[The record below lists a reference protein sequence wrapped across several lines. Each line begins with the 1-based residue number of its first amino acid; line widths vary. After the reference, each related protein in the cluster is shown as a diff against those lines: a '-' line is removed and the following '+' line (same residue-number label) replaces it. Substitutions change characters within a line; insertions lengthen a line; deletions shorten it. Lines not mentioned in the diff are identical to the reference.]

1 MGIKS
6 TPDGRYTVT
15 VEHCGYE
22 TPRYVFRF
30 CGGFRSAHE
39 TKREAETAA
48 WDFHGGRMR
57 DIRLGVPSRRMT
69 A

>member
-1 MGIKS
+1 MKN

-15 VEHCGYE
+15 LEHCGYE

-30 CGGFRSAHE
+30 CGGFKSAHE
-39 TKREAETAA
+39 TQFEAETAA
-48 WDFHGGRMR
+48 WDYHGERMR
-57 DIRLGVPSRRMT
+57 DMRLALPSWRS